1 MTQQATQIQQYDRQQ
16 QIILGLMKHQTH
28 EQIARDIGVSR
39 STIERDIRA
48 FANDKA
54 ALYQWFTEQWIQKYS
69 EVSNIN
75 PIECLHALTQLLKRS
90 NEVTVTQN
98 NIIGYEVTFC
108 DTTKK
113 PVVGCAD
120 DSAHANDS
128 E

>member
-69 EVSNIN
+69 EVSDID
-75 PIECLHALTQLLKRS
+75 PVECLHALTQLLKRS
-90 NEVTVTQN
+90 NEVTVTQT

-113 PVVGCAD
+113 PIISCAGGP
-120 DSAHANDS
+120 AHANDS